1 MDREHGPA
9 VEAAQLSA
17 HIEESVQPMSTFG
30 YRLFTVELRKG
41 FGRKPMNFSECD
53 GSHYI
58 DLVPKLLARLAGTR
72 IGRPVM
78 RSSSTSPSQAMIDE
92 PDSAEAEGI
101 SGESAF
107 RVEDPLRNEWAIT
120 GSIQAGNFGDHEIAL
135 GVPGETE
142 DADLL
147 NRAPVRRFRFVF
159 VLPENGVR
167 GVLAIETIG
176 RSCPVELF
184 IKWLSKASQDEAIDN
199 KGAEGDTI
207 ATALCWW
214 KIVADQ
220 MGDEEHLNELIR
232 SGNFGKVELVKHDV
246 TPDRK
251 RTKEYLRLT
260 APSIEGGLVS
270 EVASV
275 VRGWWERTRQ
285 KAEPDQSAE
294 PITDAEGAQQLAALV
309 IKGVQGLDFDDG
321 WVVLEE
327 DSGRT
332 NRISPSRMSEVFIYP
347 LSVDDRV
354 SDVEFYRR
362 VRSRAVQIGPTVP
375 VEVEWPQ
382 VPHLNPP
389 S

>member
-1 MDREHGPA
+1 
-9 VEAAQLSA
+9 
-17 HIEESVQPMSTFG
+17 MSTFG

-41 FGRKPMNFSECD
+41 FGRKPVNFAECS

-58 DLVPKLLARLAGTR
+58 DLVSKLLARLAGAK

-78 RSSSTSPSQAMIDE
+78 RNSSSSPGLAVIDE
-92 PDSAEAEGI
+92 PDSAEPEGI

-107 RVEDPLRNEWAIT
+107 RVEDPLRNERAIT

-147 NRAPVRRFRFVF
+147 NRAPVRRFRFVL

-176 RSCPVELF
+176 RSCPVGLF

-199 KGAEGDTI
+199 KGVEGDTS
-207 ATALCWW
+207 TAEPCWW
-214 KIVADQ
+214 KMVADQ

-232 SGNFGKVELVKHDV
+232 SGNFGKVELVKLDV

-251 RTKEYLRLT
+251 RTKEHLRLT

-275 VRGWWERTRQ
+275 VKGWWERTHQR
-285 KAEPDQSAE
+285 AEPDQGQPE

-362 VRSRAVQIGPTVP
+362 VRSRALRIAPTVP
-375 VEVEWPQ
+375 VAVEWPE
-382 VPHLNPP
+382 VPHLNPV